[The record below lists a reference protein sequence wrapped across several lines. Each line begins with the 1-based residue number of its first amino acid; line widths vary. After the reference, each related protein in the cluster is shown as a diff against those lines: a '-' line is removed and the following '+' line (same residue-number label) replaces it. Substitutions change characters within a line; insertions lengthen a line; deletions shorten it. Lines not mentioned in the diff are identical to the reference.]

1 MRIGYPCINRSIG
14 CTPVKTFRLASYSDQ
29 QLKETIKAN
38 LACIKI
44 ILSYNAENGLLIFR
58 ITSDIVP
65 FVSHPVGMFPWQ
77 EHFAGELGSIR
88 EWIRSRQFRI
98 SLHPDQSVILNAPDS
113 GVLPLSI
120 AYLTYQGNV
129 LDMMGLGHSA
139 KLQIREYGWLKG
151 SGIKVKSLFNLGFRT
166 KGSHW
171 MPRENKRGCVKH
183 PCFL

>member
-38 LACIKI
+38 LACIRI

-65 FVSHPVGMFPWQ
+65 FVSHPVGTFPWQ

-98 SLHPDQSVILNAPDS
+98 SLHPDQFVLLNAPDP
-113 GVLPLSI
+113 GVLQLRIASLSCKGKI
-120 AYLTYQGNV
+120 
-129 LDMMGLGHSA
+129 LDMMVLGRSA
-139 KLQIREYGWLKG
+139 KLQIQEYGWLKG
-151 SGIKVKSLFNLGFRT
+151 SGIKVKSLFNPGI
-166 KGSHW
+166 
-171 MPRENKRGCVKH
+171 
-183 PCFL
+183 